1 MPHTAL
7 TQCLTRRLV
16 APRTAH
22 LVCHRW
28 DLTILLALL
37 FTATML
43 PFEVAFAPNVQT
55 TPLPFV
61 INRIVDAVYICDG
74 KDLSSPPS
82 SPLALPLS
90 LYLYLHLPSPPPLST
105 RPLPPLSGPRSPH
118 QLCDAIP
125 PIAKVGWPMG
135 TLHRHRALHV
145 VASTHLPMPRTH
157 FPSRIHI
164 IGPFGTLAVCTGL

>member
-1 MPHTAL
+1 MPQTAL

-90 LYLYLHLPSPPPLST
+90 LSTSIYISPLHRLSQPDPFLPSLAPAVLINFVTPFRQSPK
-105 RPLPPLSGPRSPH
+105 SGGRWVRYTGIEHFTWLRQHTCPCHAPTS
-118 QLCDAIP
+118 
-125 PIAKVGWPMG
+125 
-135 TLHRHRALHV
+135 HRV
-145 VASTHLPMPRTH
+145 Y
-157 FPSRIHI
+157 I
-164 IGPFGTLAVCTGL
+164 